1 LSGNYL
7 VKTTKFKKPVY
18 LGDPVNICKLF
29 SEKEADELMLLDI
42 DATKEGREPNFDLIK
57 QIADEAFVPFAYGGG
72 IITVDDAIKVIQA
85 GAEKVVVNTM
95 YHKKSIINLG
105 DIANEIGRQSVVV
118 SLDVKKA
125 WWNSWEW
132 RVRGNKTSHTL
143 IELCKRAAE
152 NGAGEILIQDMDR
165 DGTMLGYNLDL
176 VKMVADSVQVPVT
189 VCGGAGSLQDMKK
202 AVDAGA
208 SGAAAGSLFVYQG
221 PYKAVMV
228 NYPIK
233 KELVKLFTRGE

>member
-29 SEKEADELMLLDI
+29 SEKEADELVLLDI
-42 DATKEGREPNFDLIK
+42 DATKEKRGPNFDLIR

-72 IITVDDAIKVIQA
+72 INSVDDAIKVIQA
-85 GAEKVVVNTM
+85 GAEKVVINSM
-95 YHKKSIINLG
+95 YHKSPINLCY
-105 DIANEIGRQSVVV
+105 IASEIGSQSVVV
-118 SLDVKKA
+118 SLDVKKP
-125 WWNSWEW
+125 WWNSWEFR

-143 IELCKRAAE
+143 VELCKRAAG
-152 NGAGEILIQDMDR
+152 NGAGELLIQDMNR
-165 DGTMLGYNLDL
+165 DGTMLGYDLVL
-176 VKMVADSVQVPVT
+176 VKMISDSVQVPVT
-189 VCGGAGSLQDMKK
+189 ICGGAGSLQDMKK

-228 NYPIK
+228 NYPTK